1 MWQKWTFIT
10 VKLQKLLSRNVTN
23 YRITPQWWRG
33 ASKFKLYK
41 ACEALSRII
50 FPPKF
55 VNNNLEGYIWIK
67 KMYAWIWSP
76 QLNRTY
82 DKHSVGWYGM

>member
-55 VNNNLEGYIWIK
+55 VNNNLEGHIWIK
-67 KMYAWIWSP
+67 KCMP
-76 QLNRTY
+76 EFEVHN
-82 DKHSVGWYGM
+82 